1 MCSIIVVSLA
11 FTNADAEEASIEA
24 RKFKSQN
31 GDTLLYRIQKPADYN
46 PEIKY
51 PLVLCLHGA
60 GGRGDDNKSRG
71 TEAFTVLSSPDVQK
85 AYPAFLLTPQ
95 CPKDGRWAN
104 KTPEGTF
111 SILKAP
117 MGREMK
123 LVLEILDSV
132 QNEFSIDPARLYVTG
147 QSMGGFGTWDIVL
160 RNPDR
165 FAAAVPVCGGGDSSQ
180 AKRVAD
186 LPIWV
191 FHGGKD
197 NVVPTEYSRDI
208 VAALRKLGSK
218 VKYTEFPGV
227 GHGSWTPAWADENLI
242 PWLFKQR
249 KTVVVKNDSISAVS
263 ENSVINEIGRPP
275 SPPAGWTDGYVLA
288 NGIRIHYWRTGGNKT
303 VLLMAHGSSDDVL
316 CWTALAKELED
327 DYDIILPDARGHGLS
342 DPPSKTDHADA
353 QAEDLAGLI
362 RALKLEKPILM
373 GHSMGSSSVA
383 WFAAKY
389 PDIPRAVILE
399 DPGLTPRPPS
409 NPRAADNT
417 DAQEKRRAHILA
429 RNNMTYE
436 ELVTQC
442 LKSNPQ
448 WGLSECKIWAPSKR
462 LHHPNTA
469 FRSRSGRPATSEL
482 FAKITAPTLILKADA
497 QGEIRRQNEEVTKL
511 LKNGRIVHIKGARHN
526 VRRDQ
531 KERLLKA
538 LKAFLGE
545 L

>member
-1 MCSIIVVSLA
+1 MCSVIVANLA
-11 FTNADAEEASIEA
+11 FTNADAGEASIEA
-24 RKFKSQN
+24 RTFKSQN

-46 PEIKY
+46 QEIKY

-85 AYPAFLLTPQ
+85 AYPAFLVTPQ
-95 CPKDGRWAN
+95 CPKDDKWADEEP
-104 KTPEGTF
+104 KSTY
-111 SILKAP
+111 SILEVPITKT
-117 MGREMK
+117 MT
-123 LVLEILDSV
+123 LVLEMLDSL
-132 QNEFSIDPARLYVTG
+132 QKEFSIDPARLYVTG
-147 QSMGGFGTWDIVL
+147 QSMGGAGTWDIIL
-160 RNPDR
+160 RNPNL
-165 FAAAVPVCGGGDSSQ
+165 FAAAVPVCANNDPSQ
-180 AKRVAD
+180 AKRVAHM
-186 LPIWV
+186 PIWV
-191 FHGGKD
+191 FHGENDKT
-197 NVVPTEYSRDI
+197 VPTKASRDI
-208 VAALRKLGSK
+208 VAALRELGSK

-227 GHGSWTPAWADENLI
+227 GHGSWGPAWADEELI

-249 KTVVVKNDSISAVS
+249 KTVVAKKDSIPAVS

-288 NGIRIHYWRTGGNKT
+288 NGIRIHYWRTGGDKP
-303 VLLMAHGSSDDVL
+303 VMLMAHGSSDNGL

-342 DPPSKTDHADA
+342 DPPSKTDPADV
-353 QAEDLAGLI
+353 QTEDLAGLI
-362 RALKLEKPILM
+362 RALKLEKPIVM

-383 WFAAKY
+383 WFAARY

-399 DPGLTPRPPS
+399 DPRLTPRPAGD
-409 NPRAADNT
+409 PRAAANT
-417 DAQEKRRAHILA
+417 DAIEKQRAQILA
-429 RNNMTYE
+429 RNNTPYE
-436 ELVTQC
+436 ELVAGC
-442 LKSNPQ
+442 MKNNPQ

-469 FRSRSGRPATSEL
+469 YRSMGDRPQASEL

-497 QGEIRRQNEEVTKL
+497 EGEVRKQNEEVAGL
-511 LKNGRIVHIKGARHN
+511 LKNGRIVHIEGARHN

>member
-1 MCSIIVVSLA
+1 MVCTVILASLA
-11 FTNADAEEASIEA
+11 FTNAGAEEPSIEA
-24 RKFKSQN
+24 REFKSKSV
-31 GDTLLYRIQKPADYN
+31 DTMLYRIYKPANYN
-46 PEIKY
+46 PKIKY
-51 PLVLCLHGA
+51 PLVLCLHGG
-60 GGRGDDNKSRG
+60 GGRGNDNKSRG
-71 TEAFTVLSSPDVQK
+71 THAYTVLSSSDVQK
-85 AYPAFLLTPQ
+85 AYPAFLMTPQ
-95 CPKDGRWAN
+95 CPKTGKWAN
-104 KTPEGTF
+104 ESPKETY
-111 SILKAP
+111 SILKVP
-117 MGREMK
+117 MTKEMK
-123 LVLEILDSV
+123 LVLEILDSL

-147 QSMGGFGTWDIVL
+147 QSMGGAGTWDIIL
-160 RNPDR
+160 RNPNL
-165 FAAAVPVCGGGDSSQ
+165 FAAAVPVCGNNDPSQ
-180 AKRVAD
+180 AKRVIH

-191 FHGGKD
+191 FHGEKD
-197 NVVPTEYSRDI
+197 KTVPTKSSRDI
-208 VAALRKLGSK
+208 VAALKKAGSK
-218 VKYTEFPGV
+218 VKYTEYPGV
-227 GHGSWTPAWADENLI
+227 GHNSWTPAWSEKDLI
-242 PWLFKQR
+242 PWLFKQH
-249 KTVVVKNDSISAVS
+249 KSMVAKDDSTPVVTENRAV
-263 ENSVINEIGRPP
+263 NEIGQPP
-275 SPPAGWTDGYVLA
+275 SPPPGWTDGYVLA
-288 NGIRIHYWRTGGNKT
+288 NGIRIHYWRTGGNKP
-303 VLLMAHGSSDDVL
+303 VLLMAHGSSDNGL

-389 PDIPRAVILE
+389 PDIPRAIILE

-409 NPRAADNT
+409 NPRAAANT
-417 DAQEKRRAHILA
+417 DAQEKRRAYILA

-436 ELVTQC
+436 ELVSQC
-442 LKSNPQ
+442 LKNNPQ

-497 QGEIRRQNEEVTKL
+497 QGKIRRQNEEVTKL
-511 LKNGRIVHIKGARHN
+511 LKNGRIVHIEGARHN

-538 LKAFLGE
+538 LKAFLG
-545 L
+545 